1 MGLTHL
7 MDRVLL
13 FLLVMRWK
21 SWYLEYIGRGLNFGC
36 GATSSK
42 LRDRDEAIVDL
53 GQLVTRIVLSFDFMY
68 IDLQRLRWEKKN
80 GGRSDTLWT

>member
-1 MGLTHL
+1 MGLTNL

-21 SWYLEYIGRGLNFGC
+21 SWYLEYIERGLNFGC

-42 LRDRDEAIVDL
+42 LRDRGEVIVDL
-53 GQLVTRIVLSFDFMY
+53 GQL
-68 IDLQRLRWEKKN
+68 
-80 GGRSDTLWT
+80 